1 MKQQSSST
9 ADSHSRDL
17 VMNQFMVTAENSRI
31 ATSEMKITQIR
42 CHQLPISI
50 SRISGLKM
58 KTNGRIAVRS
68 E

>member
-1 MKQQSSST
+1 METKMTQM
-9 ADSHSRDL
+9 RC
-17 VMNQFMVTAENSRI
+17 
-31 ATSEMKITQIR
+31 TSPPM
-42 CHQLPISI
+42 SI